1 MIQRTYEIYAK
12 DVGAYEVIARGYSSI
27 ALLLQ
32 LFWAIA
38 NSTYKYFLLGLP
50 LVFLGFVAE
59 EFSPVGGYILAKYI
73 VLAFFIYY
81 LFRANAWRS
90 RLLVAR
96 GFKVIFTTK
105 ATSAKVALRKYAEV
119 AK

>member
-1 MIQRTYEIYAK
+1 IYAK
-12 DVGAYEVIARGYSSI
+12 DDGAFEVLARGYSPI

-50 LVFLGFVAE
+50 LVFLGFIAE
-59 EFSPVGGYILAKYI
+59 EFSPLGGYILAIYI
-73 VLAFFIYY
+73 VLAFLIYY
-81 LFRANAWRS
+81 PFRANAWRS
-90 RLLVAR
+90 SLLVAR
-96 GFKVIFTTK
+96 GYKVIFTTE